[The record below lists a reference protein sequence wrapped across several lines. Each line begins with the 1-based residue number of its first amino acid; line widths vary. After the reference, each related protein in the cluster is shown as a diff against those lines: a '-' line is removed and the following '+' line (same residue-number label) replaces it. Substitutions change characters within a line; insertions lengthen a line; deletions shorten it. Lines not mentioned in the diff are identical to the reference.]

1 MKGADAP
8 PADLGPISEI
18 DLNLHAP
25 ARLRILAV
33 LSVVDRADFTFLLE
47 QTGLTRGNLATHLA
61 RLEDCGYVK
70 VKKIFV
76 DRKPRTL
83 IWLSAE
89 GRNAI
94 DKYREAMRQVIE
106 DLLG

>member
-1 MKGADAP
+1 MPPEGTVPRDLRPIAD
-8 PADLGPISEI
+8 I
-18 DLNLHAP
+18 DANLHAP

-33 LSVVDRADFTFLLE
+33 LCVVDRADFTFLLH

-61 RLEDCGYVK
+61 RLEEGGYVK
-70 VKKIFV
+70 IKKVFA

-83 IWLSAE
+83 IWLSAR

-94 DKYREAMRQVIE
+94 QDYRESMRQVIE